1 MKPIIG
7 TLAYLV
13 AIAIVFLAV
22 VFDDVA
28 WPITTGAVVVL
39 VMGALWA
46 WTDTPTAAPA
56 RCDCSRCEDKSA
68 ATADDVR

>member
-46 WTDTPTAAPA
+46 WTDPPAAAPA
-56 RCDCSRCEDKSA
+56 RCDCSRCEDKPT